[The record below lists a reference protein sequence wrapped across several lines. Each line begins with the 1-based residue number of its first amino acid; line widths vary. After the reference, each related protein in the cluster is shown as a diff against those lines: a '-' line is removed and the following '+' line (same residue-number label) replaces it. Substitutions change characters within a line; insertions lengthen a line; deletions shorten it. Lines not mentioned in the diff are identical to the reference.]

1 MVKVTKEI
9 LENKKVKLEIHIDPQ
24 TFEKGMMKSYLKNRK
39 SISVPGFRKGKVPR
53 KVIERYYGEAVFYE
67 DAINVIFPEA
77 YDDAVKETGIEPVA
91 MPEID
96 IAQIGSGKELI
107 LTAEV
112 VVKPEV
118 ELGQYKGIEVE
129 DANHT
134 VSDEEVEEALKK
146 ALDDNARWIDVIDRG
161 AENGDRATLDF
172 DGSVDGREF
181 PGGSAEK
188 QSLDIGSGQFIP
200 GFEEQ
205 LIGMKP
211 EEEKDI
217 TVTFPEDYQAEDLK
231 GKEAVFHVKI
241 HDIKKKEL
249 PERNDDFAKDTSEF
263 STLAEYQADL
273 RKKLQKTA
281 DENARTTMENQ
292 LIQEIADHAKVDIPE
307 KMVDN
312 EIDNMV
318 RDMEYRMQYSGVN
331 LQQYL
336 EATHTSVEDFRA
348 QYKETAYNRVKIR
361 LVMEAVTRAEGIVAT
376 DGDLEKKYAELAEQ
390 YKMDTKEVK
399 KNFGSNEEYL
409 KGSVLSQKTTDMLM
423 KEAVVV
429 KGKKNPKDGAEEED
443 HRSSPEA
450 SVEEDAS
457 NAGKE
462 SAGGK

>member
-1 MVKVTKEI
+1 M
-9 LENKKVKLEIHIDPQ
+9 
-24 TFEKGMMKSYLKNRK
+24 
-39 SISVPGFRKGKVPR
+39 
-53 KVIERYYGEAVFYE
+53 
-67 DAINVIFPEA
+67 
-77 YDDAVKETGIEPVA
+77 
-91 MPEID
+91 
-96 IAQIGSGKELI
+96 
-107 LTAEV
+107 
-112 VVKPEV
+112 
-118 ELGQYKGIEVE
+118 
-129 DANHT
+129 
-134 VSDEEVEEALKK
+134 
-146 ALDDNARWIDVIDRG
+146 
-161 AENGDRATLDF
+161 
-172 DGSVDGREF
+172 
-181 PGGSAEK
+181 
-188 QSLDIGSGQFIP
+188 
-200 GFEEQ
+200 
-205 LIGMKP
+205 IGMKP

-263 STLAEYQADL
+263 STLAEYQEDL